1 MSYNPFCS
9 IDISFGD
16 MQTLKEA
23 AKEKKKEDH
32 SLRCLYG
39 RRLGIDR
46 YYRGTDRRKKN
57 AVWIDECKA
66 NPTPAEVVKSS

>member
-9 IDISFGD
+9 IDISFGYAD
-16 MQTLKEA
+16 AEGSC
-23 AKEKKKEDH
+23 EGEEKEDH

-46 YYRGTDRRKKN
+46 YYRGTDRRKKCC
-57 AVWIDECKA
+57 VDR
-66 NPTPAEVVKSS
+66 